1 MHEVRLPAEPLVVI
15 QPSKRWSILSF
26 KDIWAYRE
34 LLFFLTWR
42 DVKVRYKQTALGAAW
57 AILQP
62 LFMMIIFTI
71 FFGRLAGVASSGI
84 PYPLFA
90 LAGLVPWTFF
100 ANAITASGNSLVGSA
115 NLITKVY
122 FPRLIVPAAAMLAGL
137 VDFLLAFMMLCPVD
151 DLLPRHTNRANTFL
165 PVLILLTALF
175 SLGVGTWMAALN
187 VKYRDVR
194 FAFPFVIQLWLFVSS
209 VILPSTSVPEKWRWI
224 LMLNP
229 MSGIIEGYRA
239 ALFGLP
245 FDWPA
250 LGIASALTIV
260 VLLYAIYAF
269 GRVERGFADIIYL
282 RCNRSSE
289 CRGWASGTRL
299 VVRRALLNA
308 ARDPHGPR
316 SQARSRIAQ
325 ERQRFLVLGTQDLDF
340 EIAPGEIVG
349 IIGRN
354 GAGKSTLLKIPRA
367 SPNRQ
372 SVVPSCMDASRACL
386 KSARVFTRNSPV
398 ARTFSSTARYS
409 ACTRR
414 EIESKFDEIVAFSE
428 VEKFVDTP
436 VKRYSSGGTA
446 AAPTGWAGS
455 GRRP

>member
-1 MHEVRLPAEPLVVI
+1 MNSQTFRLPSEPLIVI
-15 QPSKRWSILSF
+15 QPSKKWSLLSF

-71 FFGRLAGVASSGI
+71 FFGRLAGVGSAGI

-100 ANAITASGNSLVGSA
+100 SNSITASGNSLVGSA

-137 VDFLLAFMMLCPVD
+137 VDFALAFAILGVMMIYYRVSLTPQI
-151 DLLPRHTNRANTFL
+151 LFL
-165 PVLILLTALF
+165 PVVILLTALF
-175 SLGVGTWMAALN
+175 GLGVGTWMAALN

-194 FAFPFVIQLWLFVSS
+194 FALPFIIQLWLFVSS
-209 VILPSTSVPEKWRWI
+209 VILPSSSVPQKWRWI

-229 MSGIIEGYRA
+229 MSGIIEGYRS

-250 LGIASALTIV
+250 LGIASFLTIL

-269 GRVERGFADIIYL
+269 GRVERSFADII
-282 RCNRSSE
+282 
-289 CRGWASGTRL
+289 
-299 VVRRALLNA
+299 
-308 ARDPHGPR
+308 
-316 SQARSRIAQ
+316 
-325 ERQRFLVLGTQDLDF
+325 
-340 EIAPGEIVG
+340 
-349 IIGRN
+349 
-354 GAGKSTLLKIPRA
+354 
-367 SPNRQ
+367 
-372 SVVPSCMDASRACL
+372 
-386 KSARVFTRNSPV
+386 
-398 ARTFSSTARYS
+398 
-409 ACTRR
+409 
-414 EIESKFDEIVAFSE
+414 
-428 VEKFVDTP
+428 
-436 VKRYSSGGTA
+436 
-446 AAPTGWAGS
+446 
-455 GRRP
+455 